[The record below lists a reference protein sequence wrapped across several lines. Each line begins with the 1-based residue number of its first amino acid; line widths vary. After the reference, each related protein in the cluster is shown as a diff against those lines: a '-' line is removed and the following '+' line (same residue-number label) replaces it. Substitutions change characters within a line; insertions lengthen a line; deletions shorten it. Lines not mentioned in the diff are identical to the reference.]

1 MLSKADV
8 KLIRSLD
15 KKKNRRINQL
25 YVIEGKRLVHDAVIY
40 NCKIDRILLTDVFL
54 SKLEN
59 EDILNQISKHTI
71 KSETISEKE
80 MLSVSST
87 VTPSGILALC
97 YLPKQKQFDVDNS
110 YNWLYLDTIQDPGNL
125 GTLLRSTTW
134 FGINNIALSENCIDV
149 YNPKV
154 LRSGMGAHF
163 NLNIHENIGLESF
176 ENHVKIGAFQEGD
189 SIHKINSKNLEPWVL
204 IIGNEARGIRDEIG
218 RIVNTKITIPKI
230 GNGESLNAAIAGS
243 ILLYHLTAPLLSDQ

>member
-15 KKKNRRINQL
+15 KKKNRRLNHF

-40 NCKIDRILLTDVFL
+40 NCKIYRILMTDVFL
-54 SKLEN
+54 SKQEN
-59 EDILNQISKHTI
+59 ENILNQISEHSI
-71 KSETISEKE
+71 KSETVSEKE
-80 MLSVSST
+80 MSSISGT

-97 YLPKQKQFDVDNS
+97 SLPKQEQLNVNNS

-125 GTLLRSTTW
+125 GTLLRSATW
-134 FGINNIALSENCIDV
+134 FGINNIALSDNCIDV

-163 NLNIHENIGLESF
+163 NLNIYENISLESF

-189 SIHKINSKNLEPWVL
+189 SIHKINSKNLKPWVL
-204 IIGNEARGIRDEIG
+204 VIGNEAHGIRDEIG
-218 RIVNTKITIPKI
+218 KIVDTKITIPKI
-230 GNGESLNAAIAGS
+230 GIGESINAAIAGS